1 MPGQPITL
9 PPESEEVAG
18 FFGAMLETDH
28 ARDAKF
34 RENFFRDFKDMA
46 AKYPPV
52 SSLSTLW
59 RLFTYPGQKEGVK
72 IKSLDRCD
80 FKPMF
85 EYFEA
90 EREKKKGM
98 SKEEKKA

>member
-1 MPGQPITL
+1 MTL

-28 ARDAKF
+28 ARDPKF
-34 RENFFRDFKDMA
+34 RENFFKDFKEVV

-52 SSLSTLW
+52 SSIHH
-59 RLFTYPGQKEGVK
+59 PGTCARATPDEEQKEG
-72 IKSLDRCD
+72 IKVTSLEKCD

-90 EREKKKGM
+90 EREKKKAM
-98 SKEEKKA
+98 TRDEKKA